1 MRRNPYVAAFEI
13 TPESIAA
20 TSGGDSRYVS
30 GSQPWKGQIGALTAN
45 AAAKP
50 RKIHVLPLWPISCMS
65 KVPAESPSAIT
76 ETSIRSE
83 PASV

>member
-1 MRRNPYVAAFEI
+1 M
-13 TPESIAA
+13 
-20 TSGGDSRYVS
+20 S

-50 RKIHVLPLWPISCMS
+50 RKIHVLELSPISLMS

-76 ETSIRSE
+76 DTSMSSE